1 MKLAMTRKGAIVA
14 LTLAS
19 LLALAIALTGCGSG
33 GTGASS
39 SASSSTTS
47 QQGST
52 TSMDNASS
60 KTLVVYFSAS
70 GNTEHV
76 AQEIAS
82 TLNADTFVIEPTDP
96 YTEADLNWRDES
108 SRVNAEHD
116 DEAMRDIP
124 LRQVTPDNFADYD
137 TVFIGY
143 PIWWGIAAWPVD
155 GFVAGNDFTGKTV
168 IPFCT
173 STSSGLG
180 ESATLLEQLTRTG
193 TWEEGHRFASS
204 PTDEEIQSWLA
215 SLGD

>member
-1 MKLAMTRKGAIVA
+1 
-14 LTLAS
+14 
-19 LLALAIALTGCGSG
+19 
-33 GTGASS
+33 
-39 SASSSTTS
+39 
-47 QQGST
+47 
-52 TSMDNASS
+52 MDNASS
-60 KTLVVYFSAS
+60 KTLVAYFSAS
-70 GNTEHV
+70 GNTERV

-82 TLNADTFVIEPTDP
+82 TLDADTFVIEPTDP

-116 DEAMRDIP
+116 DEALRDIP
-124 LRQVTPDNFADYD
+124 LRQVTPDGFADYD

-215 SLGD
+215 SLDS